1 MADEE
6 DRLKDEDLEESE
18 DESSGSETDTDSEEE
33 EDTGLTE
40 NQNRLLYLCDLHSD
54 GGKKWM
60 RKPALIVLIYE
71 GIVANVFDFDYAP
84 QSDLI
89 ENRRVWLNISQE
101 GKSDIEFLR
110 EEELLAGLQKPT
122 RSYKP
127 VTCYQI
133 TKKGL
138 GVVKK
143 ISRKDKEIV
152 HEVTY
157 MRGSRELLEA
167 EWDGNDYWLQS
178 KSGYRR
184 KSTITDTEDVSYV
197 SSAYV
202 PQCLRY
208 GGRPTLSNAHR
219 AHESAV
225 NTNQIRDNLD
235 EVITLNSVSIIVAEY
250 VPFGAN
256 QIVQLNNNV
265 GSTERVQGGF
275 ISPDVDD
282 NSGGTSMTDDHDLT
296 SVDILD
302 YTLTHHINFEAEI
315 RFHEES
321 GVVQVET
328 FGVSLNAEGTCF
340 YGMQVEAV
348 MDRIKDN
355 ISLDHLARLLVDVQQ
370 DSSAIVDSIISEYQ
384 RELMQLIFLGD
395 ASNRNKV
402 NLIIANE
409 ITPHLTAEEY
419 MDKGEYENE
428 LKQVIGDTKA
438 AYDIS
443 EHDTLIF
450 GAYGLLVCGPNS
462 RHHEPLL
469 CAYLQFITI
478 DIFVQ
483 NYFARMWILSADM
496 ETTNKVIEVS
506 ESDPTSLARIRYRI
520 CKLARDIIQ
529 LDEILGYLLEAL
541 EIIEIPPEPPEQA
554 GRSLY
559 ERLEISGMRSQ
570 LVRRTTDLKK
580 NIAGSQRYLDVLRE
594 RAHVVSE
601 GKMFELNENLES
613 NTRKMCELQE
623 HNSNAAHSLQILQV
637 MFAGM
642 MAFDFLDRL
651 TGDWTVVNRPWM
663 KSLVEN
669 TMANNPFWFVISMLT
684 WVVFTWITLKIFNV
698 LNWRSNGIITIKQKM
713 NKRIFVEKLRDLLKT
728 KTNGH
733 EERKYD
739 LEKDIVK
746 RTYEEK
752 DPRDWGNSRPKVVI
766 EYDERNQYLLEVT
779 LYYNRRIASKN
790 LAFNATELRD
800 KLLGE
805 FEALG
810 IYDHEGEDHSADALA
825 VDKRL
830 AIEQRINAE
839 EEEEEEGMEKE
850 EGGDA
855 E

>member
-1 MADEE
+1 M
-6 DRLKDEDLEESE
+6 
-18 DESSGSETDTDSEEE
+18 
-33 EDTGLTE
+33 TE

-54 GGKKWM
+54 GGKKWI

-84 QSDLI
+84 QSELI

-133 TKKGL
+133 TKKGM

-167 EWDGNDYWLQS
+167 MWDGNDYWLET
-178 KSGYRR
+178 KSNYRR

-250 VPFGAN
+250 IPFGAN

-282 NSGGTSMTDDHDLT
+282 SAGGTSMTDDHDLT

-315 RFHEES
+315 RFQEGS

-370 DSSAIVDSIISEYQ
+370 DSSAIVDSIVSEYQ

-483 NYFARMWILSADM
+483 NYFARMWILNSDM
-496 ETTNKVIEVS
+496 STTDKIIDFS
-506 ESDPTSLARIRYRI
+506 DSDPTSLNRIRYRI

-601 GKMFELNENLES
+601 GKMFELNENLEQNS
-613 NTRKMCELQE
+613 KKMCDLQDF
-623 HNSNAAHSLQILQV
+623 NKSTMQTLYILQY

-642 MAFDFLDRL
+642 LSFDILDRL
-651 TGDWTVVNRPWM
+651 TGEWTVVNQTWM
-663 KSLVEN
+663 QDFVE
-669 TMANNPFWFVISMLT
+669 TFIKGTPYLFFIFSIII
-684 WVVFTWITLKIFNV
+684 WVSVASIVLKISTT
-698 LNWRSNGIITIKQKM
+698 LDWRSNGIITIR
-713 NKRIFVEKLRDLLKT
+713 KRMWRRIHVEKLIQLLQLKA
-728 KTNGH
+728 KHFENY
-733 EERKYD
+733 KYD
-739 LEKDIVK
+739 DMRDIVK
-746 RTYEEK
+746 ITYEEK
-752 DPRDWGNSRPKVVI
+752 DKRDWGNSTPKVVI
-766 EYDERNQYLLEVT
+766 EYDERNQYLLEVS
-779 LYYNRRIASKN
+779 LQYNRRIANKN
-790 LAFNATELRD
+790 LAFNAIDLRD
-800 KLLGE
+800 KLLSE
-805 FEALG
+805 FEDYG
-810 IYDHEGEDHSADALA
+810 VYDLEGEDHSADDLA

-830 AIEQRINAE
+830 AIEKRMAE
-839 EEEEEEGMEKE
+839 EEEDGVEDEQMGDEDEK
-850 EGGDA
+850 
-855 E
+855 